1 MGGLVREQAARPGG
15 GCMKILLPVDGSEC
29 SDAAVQELIRRSWPS
44 GTQVEV
50 LSVAQPTPEYPDT
63 QLMGRSIHLESVERE
78 TKRAQENVDEAAA
91 TIRQGAPLVSV
102 TTQVVEGSAKEEI
115 VREAS
120 TWGADLIVMG
130 SHGYGAAM
138 RFLMGSV
145 SLSVMLHA
153 PCSVEIVRSQG
164 TVKAGKS

>member
-1 MGGLVREQAARPGG
+1 
-15 GCMKILLPVDGSEC
+15 MKILLPVDGSEC
-29 SDAAVQELIRRSWPS
+29 SGEAVQELIRRPWPS

-50 LSVAQPTPEYPDT
+50 LSVAQPAPEYPDT

-91 TIRQGAPLVSV
+91 SIRQGTPLVSV
-102 TTQVVEGSAKEEI
+102 TTQVVEGSVKEEI
-115 VREAS
+115 VREAT

-153 PCSVEIVRSQG
+153 PCSVEIVRPGRTAQSS
-164 TVKAGKS
+164 KA